1 MKRTGIIGVGGI
13 ARAIVGGLCGGG
25 EEPPEIFLSPRGART
40 ATELSQRYP
49 SVRVCA
55 DNQDVLDRSQL
66 VFIAVRPDQYAEAL
80 TGLRVGSGRV
90 VVNVMAGV
98 GTAELRQVLDTD
110 TALVR
115 AMPQQAVQER
125 QSVTVTCPSHPDVD
139 ALFDYLGGVL
149 PVADEGVFDVFC
161 ALTAT
166 VSTHFAYLAAVVAW
180 AERQGIPSENADHFI
195 RNLFQGV
202 GRQLGEETRSLPQLR
217 AEHETPNGANERIRI
232 TWFESASPALGKA
245 LDELL
250 VDLKA
255 NRLGLDG
262 SVPE

>member
-1 MKRTGIIGVGGI
+1 VKRIGIIGVGGI
-13 ARAIVGGLCGGG
+13 ARAIVGGLCGGV

-66 VFIAVRPDQYAEAL
+66 VIIAVRPDQYAEAL
-80 TGLRVGSGRV
+80 TGLRIGSGCV

-98 GTAELRQVLDTD
+98 GTAELRQILDTD
-110 TALVR
+110 DALVR

-125 QSVTVTCPSHPDVD
+125 QSITVTCPSHPDVD
-139 ALFDYLGGVL
+139 ALFDYLGGVR

-166 VSTHFAYLAAVVAW
+166 VSTHFAYLATAVAW
-180 AERQGIPSENADHFI
+180 AERQGIPSEDADRFI

-202 GRQLGEETRSLPQLR
+202 GRQLGDETRSLQQLR
-217 AEHETPNGANERIRI
+217 AEHETPKGANERIRI
-232 TWFESASPALGKA
+232 RWFESASAALGKA
-245 LDELL
+245 LDGLL
-250 VDLKA
+250 ADLKGGPPRA
-255 NRLGLDG
+255 
-262 SVPE
+262 